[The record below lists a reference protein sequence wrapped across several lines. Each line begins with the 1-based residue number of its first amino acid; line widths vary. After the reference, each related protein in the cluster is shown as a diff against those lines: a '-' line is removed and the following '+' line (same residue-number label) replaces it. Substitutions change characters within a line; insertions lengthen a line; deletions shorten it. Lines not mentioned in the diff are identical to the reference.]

1 MKKYFI
7 VAAVILSV
15 CALALAGPG
24 PSKKFSVKPKISD
37 PDGTDIVVAAWLTK
51 SGLPDAGKSNH
62 ALYFQKDGTTATNA
76 SALGDIRW
84 LQNRDVSGL
93 TELGFDFRNG
103 DHCTANAP
111 RFVIQVDGVDYSLG
125 CTAGVSTPAP
135 DDTVN
140 WTRVR
145 FGATEFATAGLP
157 ASGLITGASIVF
169 DEGTDAGTGSIF
181 MDNIDVNAALIGKPG
196 KGKTPPPEF

>member
-1 MKKYFI
+1 MKMSIFAT
-7 VAAVILSV
+7 VAMVLIAMSAI
-15 CALALAGPG
+15 AGPG

-62 ALYFQKDGTTATNA
+62 ALYFQKDGLTATNA
-76 SALGDIRW
+76 SASGIIRW
-84 LQNRDVSGL
+84 LQRRPVTGL

-103 DHCTANAP
+103 DHCTAAAP

-125 CTAGVSTPAP
+125 CTAGTASPAP

-145 FGATEFATAGLP
+145 FGAAEFAAAGIP
-157 ASGLITGASIVF
+157 VTGTITGGSIVF
-169 DEGTDAGTGSIF
+169 DEGTDMGTGSVY
-181 MDNIDVNAALIGKPG
+181 MDNIDVNGSLIGKPG
-196 KGKTPPPEF
+196 KGKTPGF